1 VSTIARK
8 VCLVT
13 SANVAA
19 NPRLVKEASALK
31 EAGYGVVVV
40 AADIM
45 PSLAGYDSEIA
56 KEVADEF
63 IRVSYQRPRWRR
75 VGRLVKQRAARKVV
89 AALNRIPPFLAAT
102 GHHPLTPALSEATRR
117 HRADLYIAH
126 NLAALPAAGAAA
138 QRYNARFGFD
148 AEDYHCGELA
158 MTEMNAPELRIRK
171 SIESYWLPKA
181 AHLTAASPGI
191 SDAYRRDY
199 HVQMQ
204 PILNVFPLSRAPK
217 QPGVPRSWRGE
228 MPSLYWFS
236 QTIGENRGL
245 EEIVAALACM
255 KTKAELVLRGNA
267 SPGYVNRLLAT
278 ARTVGGDELVKRIK
292 ILPVAA
298 PDAMARLSAE
308 HDIGLSVETS
318 TTGNRDICLTNKIF
332 IYLLAGI
339 PVLLSRTAAHTE
351 LASQL
356 GSAAILVDLQS
367 AQNTAAAL
375 DNFLASRD
383 MQIRARE
390 KAWRL
395 SRERF
400 NWDIEQKKLLVAVE
414 KALATAPV
422 SA

>member
-1 VSTIARK
+1 MNGAII
-8 VCLVT
+8 CLVT
-13 SANVAA
+13 SANLAA
-19 NPRLVKEASALK
+19 NPRLVKEASALR
-31 EAGYGVVVV
+31 ESGYRVRVV

-63 IRVSYQRPRWRR
+63 IRVSYRRPRWRR

-204 PILNVFPLSRAPK
+204 PILNVFPLSQAPK

-278 ARTVGGDELVKRIK
+278 ARTVGGDDLVKRIK

-298 PDAMARLSAE
+298 PDAMARLAAE
-308 HDIGLSVETS
+308 HDIGLSLETS
-318 TTGNRDICLTNKIF
+318 TTANRDICLTNKIF

-339 PVLLSRTAAHTE
+339 PVLLSRTSAHTE
-351 LASQL
+351 LATQL

-367 AQNTAAAL
+367 ARNAAAAL
-375 DNFLASRD
+375 DNFLASREE
-383 MQIRARE
+383 QIRARE
-390 KAWRL
+390 EASRL
-395 SRERF
+395 AHERF
-400 NWDIEQKKLLVAVE
+400 NWDIEKQNFIGGVQ
-414 KALATAPV
+414 KALTRG
-422 SA
+422 